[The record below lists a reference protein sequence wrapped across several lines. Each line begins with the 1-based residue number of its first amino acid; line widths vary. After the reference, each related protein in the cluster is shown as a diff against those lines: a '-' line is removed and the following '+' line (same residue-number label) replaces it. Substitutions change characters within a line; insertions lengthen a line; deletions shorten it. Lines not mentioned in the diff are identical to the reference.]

1 MPVSADEPALVN
13 RLDSLPSVAVVTA
26 PHRAVSRPWWMSPG
40 AVVALVILGALLRGA
55 VWLGDRN
62 LWIDESMLA
71 LNLIERSPARLLE
84 PLDWNQGSP
93 VGFLFGSKAA
103 ISQLGSSE
111 RALRFVPMLGSL
123 LGLVGFA
130 WLAPRLMPRPAAMIA
145 IALFCISPVLV
156 SYSAECKQYATDA
169 AIAVGLFVAAA
180 GLLHGEGGFRRWAV
194 LAVAGALAVWFSHP
208 AVFVLGGIGSAL
220 FAPAA
225 LQRDRARMLAA
236 SLTIGTWLISF
247 AACYFLFL
255 RNLGDNRYLISY
267 WGGHFLPLPPR
278 SPGDFAWLLDHFF
291 APFAYPGGMGG
302 TEIRAGGIAA
312 AFFLIGIRALWKD
325 RWPVALAI
333 VLPGVFALLAS
344 GLHKYPFAGRLL
356 LFLVPLMILSTA
368 RGAAMLGSALVK
380 SQPVA
385 AVVLLGVLLA
395 APCLETYQQLNM
407 PMRSEQIQPVL
418 TQVRERWQS
427 GDRMYVYYGSLPAF
441 EYYTRE
447 SAFPTEAVVKG
458 TEARSNTD
466 EYRQQLAAFQ
476 GRSRV
481 WIVFSHRHADEEPII
496 RSQAEG
502 LGRCEETIRGNGAAA
517 YRFNFTRTGE

>member
-1 MPVSADEPALVN
+1 MQRHYHSYSDL
-13 RLDSLPSVAVVTA
+13 
-26 PHRAVSRPWWMSPG
+26 PG
-40 AVVALVILGALLRGA
+40 ALPLFPLAGVVLLPRGHLPLNIFEPRYLEMVDHALKG
-55 VWLGDRN
+55 
-62 LWIDESMLA
+62 
-71 LNLIERSPARLLE
+71 ER
-84 PLDWNQGSP
+84 
-93 VGFLFGSKAA
+93 
-103 ISQLGSSE
+103 
-111 RALRFVPMLGSL
+111 
-123 LGLVGFA
+123 LVGMIQPTESEDTV
-130 WLAPRLMPRPAAMIA
+130 LSPRL
-145 IALFCISPVLV
+145 S
-156 SYSAECKQYATDA
+156 Q
-169 AIAVGLFVAAA
+169 VGCA
-180 GLLHGEGGFRRWAV
+180 GK
-194 LAVAGALAVWFSHP
+194 
-208 AVFVLGGIGSAL
+208 
-220 FAPAA
+220 
-225 LQRDRARMLAA
+225 
-236 SLTIGTWLISF
+236 LISF
-247 AACYFLFL
+247 QET
-255 RNLGDNRYLISY
+255 GDNRYLISY